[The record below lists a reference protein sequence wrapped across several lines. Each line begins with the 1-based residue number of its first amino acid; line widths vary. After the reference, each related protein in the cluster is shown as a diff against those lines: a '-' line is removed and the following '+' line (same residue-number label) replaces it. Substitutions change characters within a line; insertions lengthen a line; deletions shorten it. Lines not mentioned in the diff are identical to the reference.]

1 MDKKIPLIFQA
12 QITQNTPMENSGFT
26 LCRARVFYTGL
37 NRNGSYIDKEFA
49 ESFII
54 SAIGCPVVGLWDH
67 EKNDFTDHTQ
77 SDRKRAYGFIPEDP
91 NFAWE
96 KSYDYDGV
104 EREYASFNVVLWT
117 KAFEEAKEII
127 SHPLS
132 MEINPD
138 TINGSFMVID
148 GEYCFK
154 FTSAEMLGICVL
166 GYNIEPCFEG
176 ASFLSVDDMR
186 EFKRLFK
193 IDKQQALLSY
203 NTINKK
209 GDTSMEEKEKEM
221 TPVEEFTAVRNDELD
236 EQAEIEA
243 AVVPEET
250 PVDTFT
256 AETEVKDEVVNEDE
270 KEVPEVFSK
279 NNEPEP
285 DSKEEVEVFQNQ
297 IAELEQMNKSLNEKI
312 DELENKISNLEQTN
326 FALKEY
332 QENKIKEE
340 KQKIIGEY
348 AEVLTEEEIN
358 NIDITKFSIEDLNDK
373 LAAMAYRK
381 LVNHDSANFQ
391 LINTDLS
398 YEDNDVN
405 SIIRKY
411 KEN

>member
-1 MDKKIPLIFQA
+1 MDKIPLIFQA
-12 QITQNTPMENSGFT
+12 QITQNSPMENSGFT

-49 ESFII
+49 ESFIAT
-54 SAIGCPVVGLWDH
+54 AIGCPVVGLWDH
-67 EKNDFTDHTQ
+67 EKRDFTDHTP

-91 NFAWE
+91 QFAWE
-96 KSYDYDGV
+96 TSYDYDGV

-117 KAFEEAKEII
+117 KAFEEANDII

-138 TINGSFMVID
+138 TINGAFMVID

-166 GYNIEPCFEG
+166 GYNVEPCFEG

-203 NTINKK
+203 NTINDK

-221 TPVEEFTAVRNDELD
+221 TPVEEFTQIRDDDLGE
-236 EQAEIEA
+236 
-243 AVVPEET
+243 P
-250 PVDTFT
+250 
-256 AETEVKDEVVNEDE
+256 EVVEE
-270 KEVPEVFSK
+270 VPAEPETSTEFTKEEEPEVEEEIPEVFSK
-279 NNEPEP
+279 DEESETN
-285 DSKEEVEVFQNQ
+285 EEVDVFQNQ
-297 IAELEQMNKSLNEKI
+297 INELEQMNKSLNEKI
-312 DELENKISNLEQTN
+312 DELEDKIISLEKAN
-326 FALKEY
+326 FELVEY
-332 QENKIKEE
+332 QNNKIKEE
-340 KQKIIGEY
+340 KERVIAEY
-348 AEVLTEEEIN
+348 AEVLTEEEIGS
-358 NIDITKFSIEDLNDK
+358 IDMTKFSVEDLNDK

-381 LVNHDSANFQ
+381 LANHDSANFQ

-398 YEDNDVN
+398 HEENDVD

>member
-1 MDKKIPLIFQA
+1 MDKIPLIFQA
-12 QITQNTPMENSGFT
+12 QITQNSPMENSGFT

-49 ESFII
+49 ESFIAT
-54 SAIGCPVVGLWDH
+54 AIGCPVVGLWDH
-67 EKNDFTDHTQ
+67 EKKDFTDHTP

-91 NFAWE
+91 QFAWE
-96 KSYDYDGV
+96 TSYDYDGV

-117 KAFEEAKEII
+117 KAFEEANDII

-138 TINGSFMVID
+138 TINGAFMVID

-166 GYNIEPCFEG
+166 GYNVEPCFEG

-203 NTINKK
+203 NTINDK

-221 TPVEEFTAVRNDELD
+221 TPVEEFTQIRDDDLGE
-236 EQAEIEA
+236 
-243 AVVPEET
+243 P
-250 PVDTFT
+250 
-256 AETEVKDEVVNEDE
+256 EVVEEVPVEPETSAEFTKEDE
-270 KEVPEVFSK
+270 EESVVEEEVPEVFSK
-279 NNEPEP
+279 DEESEPNE
-285 DSKEEVEVFQNQ
+285 DVEVFQNQ
-297 IAELEQMNKSLNEKI
+297 ITELEQMNKNLNEKI
-312 DELENKISNLEQTN
+312 DELEDKISNLEKAN
-326 FALKEY
+326 FELIEY
-332 QENKIKEE
+332 QNNKIKEE
-340 KQKIIGEY
+340 KERVIAEY
-348 AEVLTEEEIN
+348 TDILTEEEIN
-358 NIDITKFSIEDLNDK
+358 GIDMTKFSVEDLNDK

-381 LVNHDSANFQ
+381 LANHDSANFQ

-398 YEDNDVN
+398 HEENDVD

>member
-1 MDKKIPLIFQA
+1 MDKIPLIFQA
-12 QITQNTPMENSGFT
+12 QITQNSPMENSGFT

-49 ESFII
+49 ESFIAT
-54 SAIGCPVVGLWDH
+54 AIGCPVVGLWDH
-67 EKNDFTDHTQ
+67 EKKDFTDHTP

-91 NFAWE
+91 QFAWE
-96 KSYDYDGV
+96 TSYDYDGV

-117 KAFEEAKEII
+117 KAFEEANDII

-138 TINGSFMVID
+138 TINGAFMVID

-166 GYNIEPCFEG
+166 GYNVEPCFEG

-203 NTINKK
+203 NTINDK

-221 TPVEEFTAVRNDELD
+221 TPVEEFTQIRDDDLGE
-236 EQAEIEA
+236 
-243 AVVPEET
+243 P
-250 PVDTFT
+250 
-256 AETEVKDEVVNEDE
+256 EVVEEVPAEPETSAEFTKEDE
-270 KEVPEVFSK
+270 EESVVEEEVPEVFSK
-279 NNEPEP
+279 DEESEPNE
-285 DSKEEVEVFQNQ
+285 DVEVFQNQ
-297 IAELEQMNKSLNEKI
+297 ITELEQMNKNLNEKI
-312 DELENKISNLEQTN
+312 NELEDKISNLEKAN
-326 FALKEY
+326 FELIEY
-332 QENKIKEE
+332 QNNKIKEE
-340 KQKIIGEY
+340 KERVIAEY
-348 AEVLTEEEIN
+348 TEILSEEEISG
-358 NIDITKFSIEDLNDK
+358 IDMTKFSVEDLNDK

-381 LVNHDSANFQ
+381 LANHDSANFQ

-398 YEDNDVN
+398 HEENDVD

>member
-1 MDKKIPLIFQA
+1 MDKIPLIFQA
-12 QITQNTPMENSGFT
+12 QITQNSPMENSGFT

-49 ESFII
+49 ESFIAT
-54 SAIGCPVVGLWDH
+54 AIGCPVVGLWDH
-67 EKNDFTDHTQ
+67 EKKDFTDHTP

-91 NFAWE
+91 QFAWE
-96 KSYDYDGV
+96 TSYDYDGV

-117 KAFEEAKEII
+117 KAFEEANDII

-138 TINGSFMVID
+138 TINGAFMVID

-166 GYNIEPCFEG
+166 GYNVEPCFEG

-203 NTINKK
+203 NTINDK

-221 TPVEEFTAVRNDELD
+221 TPVEEFTQIRDDDLGESEVVE
-236 EQAEIEA
+236 EVPAE
-243 AVVPEET
+243 PET
-250 PVDTFT
+250 PAEFT
-256 AETEVKDEVVNEDE
+256 KEDE
-270 KEVPEVFSK
+270 EESVVEEEVPEVFSK
-279 NNEPEP
+279 DEESEPNE
-285 DSKEEVEVFQNQ
+285 DVEVFQNQ
-297 IAELEQMNKSLNEKI
+297 ITELEQMNKNLNEKI
-312 DELENKISNLEQTN
+312 NELEDKISNLEKAN
-326 FALKEY
+326 FELIEY
-332 QENKIKEE
+332 QNNKIKEE
-340 KQKIIGEY
+340 KERVIAEY
-348 AEVLTEEEIN
+348 TEILSEEEIN
-358 NIDITKFSIEDLNDK
+358 GIDMTKFSVEDLNDK

-381 LVNHDSANFQ
+381 LANHDSANFQ

-398 YEDNDVN
+398 HEENDVD

>member
-1 MDKKIPLIFQA
+1 MDKIPLIFQA
-12 QITQNTPMENSGFT
+12 QITQNSPMENSGFT

-49 ESFII
+49 ESFIAT
-54 SAIGCPVVGLWDH
+54 AIGCPVVGLWDH
-67 EKNDFTDHTQ
+67 EKRDFTDHTP

-91 NFAWE
+91 QFAWE
-96 KSYDYDGV
+96 TSYDYDGV

-117 KAFEEAKEII
+117 KAFEEANDII

-138 TINGSFMVID
+138 TINGAFMVID

-166 GYNIEPCFEG
+166 GYNVEPCFEG

-203 NTINKK
+203 NTINDK

-221 TPVEEFTAVRNDELD
+221 TPVEEFTQIRDDDLGES
-236 EQAEIEA
+236 
-243 AVVPEET
+243 
-250 PVDTFT
+250 
-256 AETEVKDEVVNEDE
+256 EVVEEVPAEPETSTDFTKEDE
-270 KEVPEVFSK
+270 EESVVEEEVPEVFSK
-279 NNEPEP
+279 DEESEPNE
-285 DSKEEVEVFQNQ
+285 DVEVFQNQ
-297 IAELEQMNKSLNEKI
+297 ITELEQMNKNLNEKI
-312 DELENKISNLEQTN
+312 NELEDKISNLEKAN
-326 FALKEY
+326 FELIEY
-332 QENKIKEE
+332 QNNKIKEE
-340 KQKIIGEY
+340 KERVIAEY
-348 AEVLTEEEIN
+348 TEILSEEEIN
-358 NIDITKFSIEDLNDK
+358 GIDMTKFSVEDLNDK

-381 LVNHDSANFQ
+381 LANHDSANFQ

-398 YEDNDVN
+398 HEENDVD

>member
-1 MDKKIPLIFQA
+1 MDKIPLIFQA
-12 QITQNTPMENSGFT
+12 QITQNSPMENSGFT

-49 ESFII
+49 KSFIAT
-54 SAIGCPVVGLWDH
+54 AIGCPVIGLWDH
-67 EKNDFTDHTQ
+67 EKGDFTDHTS

-96 KSYDYDGV
+96 TSYDYDGV

-117 KAFEEAKEII
+117 KAFEEANDII
-127 SHPLS
+127 NHPLS

-166 GYNIEPCFEG
+166 GYNVEPCFEG

-193 IDKQQALLSY
+193 IDKKQALLSY
-203 NTINKK
+203 NTINDK

-221 TPVEEFTAVRNDELD
+221 TPVEDFTKIRDDDLGEPEMEV
-236 EQAEIEA
+236 AETTET
-243 AVVPEET
+243 VEET
-250 PVDTFT
+250 PTDTF
-256 AETEVKDEVVNEDE
+256 AMESTEEEE
-270 KEVPEVFSK
+270 KVEEEVPEVFSK
-279 NNEPEP
+279 NEEPESNE
-285 DSKEEVEVFQNQ
+285 DVEVFQNQ
-297 IAELEQMNKSLNEKI
+297 ISELEQMNKDLNEKI
-312 DELENKISNLEQTN
+312 DELESKISNLEKTN
-326 FALKEY
+326 FELIEY
-332 QENKIKEE
+332 QKNKIKEE
-340 KQKIIGEY
+340 KERVIADY
-348 AEVLTEEEIN
+348 SEVLTEDEIST
-358 NIDITKFSIEDLNDK
+358 IDITRFSIEDLNDK

-381 LVNHDSANFQ
+381 LANHDSANFQ
-391 LINTDLS
+391 LINTDIAH
-398 YEDNDVN
+398 EENDVD

>member
-1 MDKKIPLIFQA
+1 
-12 QITQNTPMENSGFT
+12 MENSGFT

-49 ESFII
+49 ESFIAT
-54 SAIGCPVVGLWDH
+54 AIGCPVVGLWDH
-67 EKNDFTDHTQ
+67 EKKDFTDHTP

-91 NFAWE
+91 QFAWE
-96 KSYDYDGV
+96 NSYDYDGV
-104 EREYASFNVVLWT
+104 EREYASFNIVLWT
-117 KAFEEAKEII
+117 KAFEEANDII

-138 TINGSFMVID
+138 TINGAFMVID

-166 GYNIEPCFEG
+166 GYNVEPCFEG

-203 NTINKK
+203 NTINDK
-209 GDTSMEEKEKEM
+209 GDTSMEENEKEM
-221 TPVEEFTAVRNDELD
+221 TPVEEFTQIRNDDLG
-236 EQAEIEA
+236 EIEENS
-243 AVVPEET
+243 VKPEVIDE
-250 PVDTFT
+250 FT
-256 AETEVKDEVVNEDE
+256 KEEEESEVE
-270 KEVPEVFSK
+270 KEIPEVFSK
-279 NNEPEP
+279 DEKSET
-285 DSKEEVEVFQNQ
+285 SEEVEVFQNQ
-297 IAELEQMNKSLNEKI
+297 ISELEQMNKNLNEKI
-312 DELENKISNLEQTN
+312 DELEDKINNLEKAN
-326 FALKEY
+326 FELTEY
-332 QENKIKEE
+332 RNNKIKEE
-340 KQKIIGEY
+340 KERVIAEY
-348 AEVLTEEEIN
+348 TEVLTEEEIN
-358 NIDITKFSIEDLNDK
+358 GIDMTKFSVEDLNDK

-381 LVNHDSANFQ
+381 LANHDSANFQ

-398 YEDNDVN
+398 HEENDVD

>member
-1 MDKKIPLIFQA
+1 MNDKIPLIFQA
-12 QITQNTPMENSGFT
+12 QITQNSPMENSGFT

-49 ESFII
+49 ESFIAT
-54 SAIGCPVVGLWDH
+54 AIGCPVVGLWDY
-67 EKNDFTDHTQ
+67 EKKDFTDHSP

-91 NFAWE
+91 KFAWE
-96 KSYDYDGV
+96 TSYDYDGV

-117 KAFEEAKEII
+117 KAFEEANDII
-127 SHPLS
+127 NHPLS

-138 TINGSFMVID
+138 TINGSFMIIN

-166 GYNIEPCFEG
+166 GYNVEPCFEG

-203 NTINKK
+203 NTKNNK

-221 TPVEEFTAVRNDELD
+221 TPVEEFAAVRDDELD
-236 EQAEIEA
+236 EQAEQEA
-243 AVVPEET
+243 AAVPEEEA

-256 AETEVKDEVVNEDE
+256 VEEQDVKDEEVNE
-270 KEVPEVFSK
+270 EVPEVFSK
-279 NNEPEP
+279 NEEP
-285 DSKEEVEVFQNQ
+285 DPKKEEIEVFQNQ
-297 IAELEQMNKSLNEKI
+297 ITELEQINKNLNDKI
-312 DELENKISNLEQTN
+312 DELETKISNLEQIN

-340 KQKIIGEY
+340 KQKIMSNY
-348 AEVLTEEEIN
+348 TEVLTEEELSG
-358 NIDITKFSIEDLNDK
+358 IDMTKFSIEDLNDK

-381 LVNHDSANFQ
+381 LANHDSANFQ
-391 LINTDLS
+391 LINTNLT
-398 YEDNDVN
+398 YEDNDVD

>member
-1 MDKKIPLIFQA
+1 MDKIPLIFQA
-12 QITQNTPMENSGFT
+12 QITQNSPMENSGFT

-49 ESFII
+49 ESFIAT
-54 SAIGCPVVGLWDH
+54 AIGCPVVGLWDH
-67 EKNDFTDHTQ
+67 EKRDFTDHTP

-91 NFAWE
+91 QFAWE
-96 KSYDYDGV
+96 TSYDYDGV

-117 KAFEEAKEII
+117 KAFEEANDII

-138 TINGSFMVID
+138 TINGAFMVID

-166 GYNIEPCFEG
+166 GYNVEPCFEG

-203 NTINKK
+203 NTINDK
-209 GDTSMEEKEKEM
+209 GDTSMEEKEKDM
-221 TPVEEFTAVRNDELD
+221 TPVEEFTQIRDDELG
-236 EQAEIEA
+236 EPEAEVTEEA
-243 AVVPEET
+243 PIDTFSAEET
-250 PVDTFT
+250 E
-256 AETEVKDEVVNEDE
+256 ETIEEI
-270 KEVPEVFSK
+270 PEVFSK
-279 NNEPEP
+279 DEDKDPGFN
-285 DSKEEVEVFQNQ
+285 EEVEVFQNQ
-297 IAELEQMNKSLNEKI
+297 ISELEQMNKSLNEKI
-312 DELENKISNLEQTN
+312 DELEDKISNLEKAN
-326 FALKEY
+326 YELIEY
-332 QENKIKEE
+332 QKNKIKEE
-340 KQKIIGEY
+340 KEKVISDY
-348 AEVLTEEEIN
+348 AEVLTEEEISG
-358 NIDITKFSIEDLNDK
+358 IDMTKFSVEDLNDK

-381 LVNHDSANFQ
+381 LANHDSANFQ
-391 LINTDLS
+391 LINTNLS
-398 YEDNDVN
+398 HEENDVD

>member
-1 MDKKIPLIFQA
+1 MDKIPLIFQA
-12 QITQNTPMENSGFT
+12 QITQNSPMENSGFT

-49 ESFII
+49 ESFIAT
-54 SAIGCPVVGLWDH
+54 AIGCPVVGLWDH
-67 EKNDFTDHTQ
+67 EKKDFTDHAS

-96 KSYDYDGV
+96 TSYDYDGV

-117 KAFEEAKEII
+117 KAFEEANDII
-127 SHPLS
+127 YHPLS

-138 TINGSFMVID
+138 TINGAFMVID

-166 GYNIEPCFEG
+166 GYNVEPCFEG
-176 ASFLSVDDMR
+176 ASFLSVDDMH

-203 NTINKK
+203 NTINDK

-221 TPVEEFTAVRNDELD
+221 TPVEDFTMIRDDDLGEPEMEVADTVET
-236 EQAEIEA
+236 
-243 AVVPEET
+243 VEET
-250 PVDTFT
+250 PIDTFT
-256 AETEVKDEVVNEDE
+256 VESVEEEE
-270 KEVPEVFSK
+270 KVEEEVPEVFSK
-279 NNEPEP
+279 NEEP
-285 DSKEEVEVFQNQ
+285 DKPNEDVEAFQNQ
-297 IAELEQMNKSLNEKI
+297 ISELEQMNKNLNEKI
-312 DELENKISNLEQTN
+312 DELENKISNLEKTN
-326 FALKEY
+326 FELIEY
-332 QENKIKEE
+332 QNNKIKEE
-340 KQKIIGEY
+340 KERVIADY

-358 NIDITKFSIEDLNDK
+358 GIDVTKFSVEDLNDK

-381 LVNHDSANFQ
+381 LANHDSANFQ
-391 LINTDLS
+391 LINTNLS
-398 YEDNDVN
+398 HEDNDVD

>member
-1 MDKKIPLIFQA
+1 MDKIPLIFQA
-12 QITQNTPMENSGFT
+12 QITQNSPMENSGFT

-49 ESFII
+49 ESFIAT
-54 SAIGCPVVGLWDH
+54 AIGCPVVGLWDH
-67 EKNDFTDHTQ
+67 EKKDFTDHTP

-91 NFAWE
+91 QFAWE
-96 KSYDYDGV
+96 TSYDYDGV

-117 KAFEEAKEII
+117 KAFEEANDII

-138 TINGSFMVID
+138 TINGAFMVID

-166 GYNIEPCFEG
+166 GYNVEPCFEG

-203 NTINKK
+203 NTINDK

-221 TPVEEFTAVRNDELD
+221 TPVEEFTQIRDDDLGE
-236 EQAEIEA
+236 
-243 AVVPEET
+243 P
-250 PVDTFT
+250 
-256 AETEVKDEVVNEDE
+256 EVVE
-270 KEVPEVFSK
+270 EVPAEPETSTEFTKEENEEESVVEEEVAEVFSK
-279 NNEPEP
+279 DEESEPNE
-285 DSKEEVEVFQNQ
+285 DVEVFQNQ
-297 IAELEQMNKSLNEKI
+297 ITELEQMNKNLNEKI
-312 DELENKISNLEQTN
+312 NELEDKISNLEKAN
-326 FALKEY
+326 FELIEY
-332 QENKIKEE
+332 QNNKIKEE
-340 KQKIIGEY
+340 KERVIAEY
-348 AEVLTEEEIN
+348 TEILSEEEIN
-358 NIDITKFSIEDLNDK
+358 GIDMTKFSVEDLNDK

-381 LVNHDSANFQ
+381 LANHDSANFQ

-398 YEDNDVN
+398 HEENDVD

>member
-1 MDKKIPLIFQA
+1 MDKIPLIFQA
-12 QITQNTPMENSGFT
+12 QITQNSPMENSGFT

-49 ESFII
+49 ESFIAT
-54 SAIGCPVVGLWDH
+54 AIGCPVVGLWDH
-67 EKNDFTDHTQ
+67 EKKDFTDHTP

-91 NFAWE
+91 QFAWE
-96 KSYDYDGV
+96 TSYDYDGV

-117 KAFEEAKEII
+117 KAFEEANDII

-138 TINGSFMVID
+138 TINGAFMVID

-166 GYNIEPCFEG
+166 GYNVEPCFEG

-203 NTINKK
+203 NTINDK

-221 TPVEEFTAVRNDELD
+221 TPVEEFTQIRDDDLGE
-236 EQAEIEA
+236 
-243 AVVPEET
+243 P
-250 PVDTFT
+250 
-256 AETEVKDEVVNEDE
+256 EVVE
-270 KEVPEVFSK
+270 EVPAEPETSTEFTKEENEEESVVEEEVAEVFSK
-279 NNEPEP
+279 DEESEPNE
-285 DSKEEVEVFQNQ
+285 DVEVFQNQ
-297 IAELEQMNKSLNEKI
+297 ITELEQMNKNLNEKI
-312 DELENKISNLEQTN
+312 DELEDKISNLEKAN
-326 FALKEY
+326 FELIEY
-332 QENKIKEE
+332 QNNKIKEE
-340 KQKIIGEY
+340 KERVIAEY
-348 AEVLTEEEIN
+348 TEILSEEEIN
-358 NIDITKFSIEDLNDK
+358 GIDMTKFSVEDLNDK

-381 LVNHDSANFQ
+381 LANHDSANFQ

-398 YEDNDVN
+398 HEENDVD

>member
-1 MDKKIPLIFQA
+1 MDKIPLIFQA
-12 QITQNTPMENSGFT
+12 QITQNSPMENSGFT

-49 ESFII
+49 ESFIAT
-54 SAIGCPVVGLWDH
+54 AIGCPIVGLWDH
-67 EKNDFTDHTQ
+67 EKKDFTDHTP

-91 NFAWE
+91 QFAWE
-96 KSYDYDGV
+96 TSYDYDGV

-117 KAFEEAKEII
+117 KAFEEANDII

-138 TINGSFMVID
+138 TINGAFMVID

-166 GYNIEPCFEG
+166 GYNVEPCFEG

-203 NTINKK
+203 NTINDK

-221 TPVEEFTAVRNDELD
+221 TPVEEFTQIRDDDLGEP
-236 EQAEIEA
+236 E
-243 AVVPEET
+243 VVEEVPVEPET
-250 PVDTFT
+250 PAEFT
-256 AETEVKDEVVNEDE
+256 KEDVEESVVEE
-270 KEVPEVFSK
+270 EIPEVFSK
-279 NNEPEP
+279 DEESEPNE
-285 DSKEEVEVFQNQ
+285 DVEVFQNQ
-297 IAELEQMNKSLNEKI
+297 ITELEQMNKNLNEKI
-312 DELENKISNLEQTN
+312 NELEDKISNLEKAN
-326 FALKEY
+326 FELIEY
-332 QENKIKEE
+332 QNNKIKEE
-340 KQKIIGEY
+340 KERVIAEY
-348 AEVLTEEEIN
+348 TEILSEEEIN
-358 NIDITKFSIEDLNDK
+358 GIDMTKFSVEDLNDK

-381 LVNHDSANFQ
+381 LANHDSANFQ

-398 YEDNDVN
+398 HEENDVD

>member
-1 MDKKIPLIFQA
+1 MDKIPLIFQA
-12 QITQNTPMENSGFT
+12 QITQNSPMENSGFT

-49 ESFII
+49 ESFIAT
-54 SAIGCPVVGLWDH
+54 AIGCPVVGLWDY
-67 EKNDFTDHTQ
+67 EKKDFTDHTH

-91 NFAWE
+91 KFAWE
-96 KSYDYDGV
+96 KSYDYDGI

-117 KAFEEAKEII
+117 KAFEEANDII

-166 GYNIEPCFEG
+166 GYNVEPCFEG
-176 ASFLSVDDMR
+176 AGFLTVDDMR

-203 NTINKK
+203 NTINEE
-209 GDTSMEEKEKEM
+209 GDTSMEENEKEL
-221 TPVEEFTAVRNDELD
+221 TPVEEFAQIRDDELD
-236 EQAEIEA
+236 EVENSVTEQQEDPSI
-243 AVVPEET
+243 
-250 PVDTFT
+250 DFT
-256 AETEVKDEVVNEDE
+256 KNEDE
-270 KEVPEVFSK
+270 EPSEVFSNDEDTDTK
-279 NNEPEP
+279 
-285 DSKEEVEVFQNQ
+285 KEIEDFQHHIN
-297 IAELEQMNKSLNEKI
+297 ELEETNRDLNSKLDVLESKIADLEKANF
-312 DELENKISNLEQTN
+312 ELTQ
-326 FALKEY
+326 Y
-332 QENKIKEE
+332 QNRKIKEE
-340 KQKIIGEY
+340 KEKILSEY
-348 AEVLTEEEIN
+348 TEVLTEDEIN
-358 NIDITKFSIEDLNDK
+358 GIDMDKFSAEDLNDK

-381 LVNHDSANFQ
+381 LANHESANFQ

-398 YEDNDVN
+398 HEENDVD

>member
-1 MDKKIPLIFQA
+1 MDKIPLIFQA
-12 QITQNTPMENSGFT
+12 QITQNSPMENSGFT

-49 ESFII
+49 ESFIAT
-54 SAIGCPVVGLWDH
+54 AIGCPVVGLWDH
-67 EKNDFTDHTQ
+67 EKRDFTDHTP

-91 NFAWE
+91 QFAWE
-96 KSYDYDGV
+96 TSYDYDGV

-117 KAFEEAKEII
+117 KAFEEANDII

-138 TINGSFMVID
+138 TINGAFMVID

-166 GYNIEPCFEG
+166 GYNVEPCFEG

-203 NTINKK
+203 NTINDK
-209 GDTSMEEKEKEM
+209 GDTSMEEKEKDM
-221 TPVEEFTAVRNDELD
+221 TPVEEFTQIRDDELG
-236 EQAEIEA
+236 EPEAEVTEEA
-243 AVVPEET
+243 PIDTFSAEET
-250 PVDTFT
+250 E
-256 AETEVKDEVVNEDE
+256 ETIEEI
-270 KEVPEVFSK
+270 PEVFSK
-279 NNEPEP
+279 DEDKDPGFN
-285 DSKEEVEVFQNQ
+285 KEVEVFQNQ
-297 IAELEQMNKSLNEKI
+297 ISELEQMNKSLNEKI
-312 DELENKISNLEQTN
+312 DELENKISNLEKAN
-326 FALKEY
+326 YELIEY
-332 QENKIKEE
+332 QKNKIKEE
-340 KQKIIGEY
+340 KEKVISDY

-358 NIDITKFSIEDLNDK
+358 GIDMTKFSVEDLNDK

-381 LVNHDSANFQ
+381 LANHDSANFQ
-391 LINTDLS
+391 LINTNLS
-398 YEDNDVN
+398 HEENDVD